1 MKVKDL
7 IVLILIISLFTG
19 CTATYNLKITDNT
32 IVEKISLIEQ
42 KSLVDQEMADE
53 QLENLFSGISSGF
66 KKYNVTKKEKNENII
81 YNLSQ
86 TYFLSDMDSVNNIR
100 MIKECFDAYN
110 IVYLDD
116 EQTSY
121 ILQTSKGFHCLNY
134 DYNEIDS
141 VNINIEID
149 NEVLNSNADKI
160 KGNVYSWHIDKNNY
174 ADKYIN
180 LEFKKGL
187 KEKKSNETKQFDF
200 KNIIIIFGVII
211 CLIVIIILYVL
222 GLNKKRNKI

>member
-1 MKVKDL
+1 MKIKKY
-7 IVLILIISLFTG
+7 ILLVSFMTLLTG
-19 CTATYNLKITDNT
+19 CTATYNLKISDNT
-32 IVEKISLIEQ
+32 IVEKISLSEKKNLI
-42 KSLVDQEMADE
+42 DQEIADE
-53 QLENLFSGISSGF
+53 QLENLFSNSTSNL
-66 KKYNVTKKEKNENII
+66 KKYNVTKEENKENII

-100 MIKECFDAYN
+100 VIKECFDAYN

-116 EQTSY
+116 SQTSF

-141 VNINIEID
+141 VDINIEID
-149 NEVLNSNADKI
+149 NEVINNNADKI
-160 KGNVYSWHIDKNNY
+160 NGNIYSWHIDKNNY
-174 ADKYIN
+174 ADKYIS

-187 KEKKSNETKQFDF
+187 KKETTKPKQKIHFEYIIIASCIIIGL
-200 KNIIIIFGVII
+200 IIII
-211 CLIVIIILYVL
+211 LLYAL